1 MKLTVFFAVII
12 LAYALACFAYPAKI
26 SKGKKAGPAK
36 AKNVK
41 RSTSKRS
48 ASEEENLETCTTDAQ
63 CPPGTICLEVSSSE
77 SKSSEV
83 SSSESE
89 MGHSGRKCYPYSTAE
104 GPCPPGWILNS
115 GSCYLFSSTSKTW
128 IDAVADCNATGGYL
142 VETNDGGEFEFVRD
156 YYIDVYAFWIGLN
169 DRTTEGTYAWSRSG
183 SIVSY
188 YNFSSNGNYNSEDYD
203 CVFIVYDYMYFTNCG
218 LFKKYICEMEATG
231 DV

>member
-89 MGHSGRKCYPYSTAE
+89 MGHSGRKCYPSPGICESSPCLNNGTCIDNENGTFTCICETGFTGTNCSDSTAE

-156 YYIDVYAFWIGLN
+156 YYIAN
-169 DRTTEGTYAWSRSG
+169 
-183 SIVSY
+183 
-188 YNFSSNGNYNSEDYD
+188 
-203 CVFIVYDYMYFTNCG
+203 
-218 LFKKYICEMEATG
+218 
-231 DV
+231 